1 MEARYKEMPKEW
13 RKNTSLPLVVN
24 FWEYFVTE
32 SMEMTTANGIT
43 DTSAKTR
50 FVNAPLRRTVMWKIC
65 L

>member
-13 RKNTSLPLVVN
+13 QNTSLPLMVN

-32 SMEMTTANGIT
+32 PVEMTRANGVT
-43 DTSAKTR
+43 DISAKTR
-50 FVNAPLRRTVMWKIC
+50 LVKAPLRRTVMWKVC